1 MYSGNITKQFVDT
14 IYIGRFQSS
23 PWVINTALKFILDFV
38 NESLLSTVKIDLN
51 DYTKELFKLND
62 TNLGYHDG
70 YLSFGWSIDLS
81 NSTIPKLKQAGIQ

>member
-1 MYSGNITKQFVDT
+1 MND
-14 IYIGRFQSS
+14 
-23 PWVINTALKFILDFV
+23 
-38 NESLLSTVKIDLN
+38 SLLSTVKIDLN

-81 NSTIPKLKQAGIQ
+81 NSTIPKLKQAGI